1 MNVLFVLYS
10 DFRCNS
16 ATHVDGIARQLLPMG
31 CDCLVAVPSRP
42 TYAEVLGF
50 IPYKTA
56 TFEQIDRG
64 LVWFDD
70 KRAPDIVHL
79 WTPREINRSFWSR
92 LQRQYQ
98 FATVIH
104 MEDNE
109 QLITASQ
116 LGEHYPDYC
125 YGRATA
131 DFPEHLSHPVH
142 SWQFLEAADGLTVII
157 EALTSL
163 IPANKPCAVLW
174 PSSREDIFYPRP
186 INWELRS
193 ELGLDPK
200 AIVLSYHGNMHS
212 ANFREIRSLYLAVA
226 LLNREGQPAVLLRAG
241 TDYVDLHEYRDW
253 ASQFVRY
260 MGYIPYTHLAPMLSA
275 ADLFVQPG
283 RCDDFNKYRFPSKV
297 PDFFA
302 MGRPVILPRTNIGL
316 VTRHLQDAY
325 VLDDADGPE
334 IADGVKTVMSDK
346 GLYERL
352 VLGAREFF
360 NTNLRWSTTAG
371 ETFLLYKK
379 VLKERRTGT
388 NTSSLLDRYKKAQY
402 PSLSYA
408 TVQDYC
414 DSSDHMGSLCV
425 ANDLKDVQRPWSVKA
440 IIGLLKPGAT
450 LLEIGAGEPL
460 AASFL
465 HALGWQVTVCDPY
478 DGSGNGPTEYDSYRK
493 TYPQVQIIRS
503 AFNRSVASRM
513 QGQIDAVYS
522 ISVLEHI
529 SPEDLAEVFGGIR
542 IALKPGGWSIHCA
555 DAVIQ
560 GAGTEFHLEQMAR
573 ILQHQNSLAG
583 TPMSWSE
590 CQQTVAQLFDAAA
603 QDIETFFLGPQ
614 GHNLWRG
621 AMRYAEFPFRR
632 CISMQSVVQYS
643 CNVPPCQDQK

>member
-1 MNVLFVLYS
+1 VNVLFVLYS

-16 ATHVDGIARQLLPMG
+16 ATHIDGIARQLLHMG
-31 CDCLVAVPSRP
+31 CDCLVAVPSRT
-42 TYAEVLGF
+42 TYAEVLGS

-56 TFEQIDRG
+56 TFEQIEHEG
-64 LVWFDD
+64 VGFDD
-70 KRAPDIVHL
+70 KRSPDIVHL
-79 WTPREINRSFWSR
+79 WTPREINRGFWSR
-92 LQRQYQ
+92 LQRQHQ
-98 FATVIH
+98 FATIIH

-116 LGEHYPDYC
+116 LGGRYQDYC
-125 YGRATA
+125 YGRATEG
-131 DFPEHLSHPVH
+131 FPDHLSHPIN
-142 SWQFLEAADGLTVII
+142 SRQLLEAADGITIII
-157 EALTSL
+157 ETLTSL
-163 IPANKPCAVLW
+163 IPSDKPCAVLW
-174 PSSREDIFYPRP
+174 PSSREEMLYPRP
-186 INWELRS
+186 INWELRK
-193 ELGLDPK
+193 ELELDPN

-241 TDYVDLHEYRDW
+241 TDYVNLSEYRDW
-253 ASQFVRY
+253 TSQFVRY

-325 VLDDADGPE
+325 VLDEADGPA
-334 IADGVKTVMSDK
+334 IADGVKMIMSNK
-346 GLYERL
+346 WLYEKL
-352 VLGAREFF
+352 ALGAREFF
-360 NTNLRWSTTAG
+360 TANLNWPTTAG
-371 ETFLLYKK
+371 KTLALYKK
-379 VLKERRTGT
+379 VLKGRTTGT
-388 NTSSLLDRYKKAQY
+388 QTNGLLDRYNKVRY
-402 PSLSYA
+402 PPLSYA
-408 TVQDYC
+408 TVRDYC
-414 DSSDHMGSLCV
+414 DSSDHLGSLCV

-465 HALGWQVTVCDPY
+465 HTLGWQVIVCDPY
-478 DGSGNGPTEYDSYRK
+478 DGSGNGPTAYDSYLRA
-493 TYPQVQIIRS
+493 YPQVQIMRS
-503 AFNRSVASRM
+503 PFNRSVASRM

-529 SPEDLAEVFGGIR
+529 LQEDLEEVFCGIR
-542 IALKPGGWSIHCA
+542 TALKPGGWSIHCA

-560 GAGTEFHLEQMAR
+560 GPGTEFHLDQMAR
-573 ILQHQNSLAG
+573 ILHHQNSLAG
-583 TPMSWSE
+583 TSTSWSE

-621 AMRYAEFPFRR
+621 TMPYAKFPFRR
-632 CISMQSVVQYS
+632 CISVQSVVQ
-643 CNVPPCQDQK
+643 CL